1 MSVTDKQKRYL
12 KGLAHNLKPVVMIG
26 NNGLTAAVVAEIDN
40 ALNHHE
46 LIKIRVSGQERDE
59 RKKILEDIASETQS
73 DLVLVIGNIGGF
85 YRASTEP
92 QITLPR

>member
-1 MSVTDKQKRYL
+1 MSVTVKQKRYL
-12 KGLAHNLKPVVMIG
+12 KGLAHPLKPVVMIG
-26 NNGLTAAVVAEIDN
+26 NNGLTDAVVAEIDN

-59 RKKILEDIASETQS
+59 RKKMLEDIATATRS

-85 YRASTEP
+85 YRASNEP
-92 QITLPR
+92 HITLPR